1 MAKAAP
7 APGSGL
13 FRRPTHGV
21 EPFVQVSLHTKNATS
36 NCLGP
41 VLARANTLS
50 PLPPSS
56 NRTSKCWQRERCA
69 LPPVRR
75 RVPLLSAR
83 LVFPAVTPT
92 GGRHSTSQDYGA
104 RWTSRRRLE
113 RIRGPYVLLARKVQL
128 LS

>member
-1 MAKAAP
+1 MAKTAP
-7 APGSGL
+7 APGRALLVRCAL
-13 FRRPTHGV
+13 FV
-21 EPFVQVSLHTKNATS
+21 SPFVQGSLHTNNATS

-41 VLARANTLS
+41 VPERAEILA

-83 LVFPAVTPT
+83 IIFPSVTPT
-92 GGRHSTSQDYGA
+92 GGHHSTS
-104 RWTSRRRLE
+104 
-113 RIRGPYVLLARKVQL
+113 
-128 LS
+128 